1 MPKVVYTPNKGL
13 YQQSGTNV
21 GSAMM
26 AFVPD
31 VSPEDVGNGAI
42 SPSCYLTRL
51 TSNGN
56 AVAFSLAAGSVVG
69 QLKKIIL
76 TASQDVGNE
85 ANLTIANIAGGDGV
99 FEFNKVGDVLELMW
113 NGTAWR
119 VIASYNNVDGTGGPA

>member
-31 VSPEDVGNGAI
+31 VAPQAITVAGPVSPL
-42 SPSCYLTRL
+42 CYY
-51 TSNGN
+51 TSIAAAAEPF
-56 AVAFSLAAGSVVG
+56 AVTLAAGSVVG
-69 QLKKIIL
+69 QLKKIFMIGKGAGVA
-76 TASQDVGNE
+76 T
-85 ANLTIANIAGGDGV
+85 LTIANIAGGDGS
-99 FEFNKVGDVLELMW
+99 FEFNQLGDTLELMW

-119 VIASYNNVDGTGGPA
+119 VIASYNSVLGAGGPD